1 MVKKALRTLCMATA
15 VTCCMAFPAMA
26 AETKAEYKEEVTPI
40 KNEIK
45 ELESQAKP
53 LREENK
59 RVAAAYKSIRLN
71 KKENGT
77 LSISKTNWKKAKELH
92 KQIASIRA
100 EYKPAGETGKV
111 IRTQIK
117 EAVKNKDFDTAV
129 NGMKQIL
136 EQKKSGLERL
146 KKTNEIWAQIDELL
160 D

>member
-1 MVKKALRTLCMATA
+1 MMKKALRTLCMAAA

-26 AETKAEYKEEVTPI
+26 AETKAEYKEEVAPI
-40 KNEIK
+40 KSEIK

-77 LSISKTNWKKAKELH
+77 LSISKANWKKAKELH
-92 KQIASIRA
+92 KEITAIRA
-100 EYKPAGETGKV
+100 EYKPAGEKAKV
-111 IRTQIK
+111 IRAHIK
-117 EAVKNKDFDTAV
+117 ESVKNKDFDAAI
-129 NGMKQIL
+129 NGMNQIL
-136 EQKKSGLERL
+136 ERKKSGLERL
-146 KKTNEIWAQIDELL
+146 EKTNEIWAQIDELL